1 MKGRTGWT
9 RAATAQP
16 QVARELEHGGRGVRQ
31 RSFDGLRSV
40 FQRHHQP
47 GRVLVAV
54 AAVAI
59 AILLGALLVS
69 YGSKLY
75 QNWRENGL
83 LDRAT
88 ALLEQGE
95 LSKAA
100 QMARELLTRHPDSL
114 PALSILADTAERQ
127 NLEEAVSWRERI
139 ARFRPTDP
147 ESQLN
152 FASAALRFG
161 KLDMAREALTRV
173 SQKDRDSAAFHV
185 VAGWLA
191 RAEGNFAEQEGQF
204 AAAVKKEP
212 NNDLYQFNLA
222 ALQIRS
228 SDAEKSNNARITL
241 ERLSKLIGYRTGTLR
256 ALLNDA
262 VDRNDLASAD
272 SFAQQLQMSADVT
285 FGDYLL
291 CLNFYRKLDQKKFRQ
306 LLERVKPFAA
316 RNAADV
322 AALIDWMNQNGLAA
336 DVVEWIDKLPPA
348 QLSSPPVSV
357 SVADAYATVKNWSR
371 LKRFTRTGNWG
382 DADYLRLA
390 FHAIAVQHLR
400 SGSGPS
406 ATLEFSKS
414 WQSTYELSKN
424 DSKHQLILARLT
436 TKWQLESQAEQLWLA
451 IEKDPSMR
459 REALDNLRR
468 IYRAGSETT
477 KLYEVLER
485 LHEISPDQAPITA
498 DLARL
503 GLNLEQNVERSHQL
517 AKEAYDRAPNE
528 INCVVT
534 YGFSLYRLGRNAEAL
549 AGIQT
554 LSPDQLHDSHA
565 AVYAALVLIEA
576 GQIDA
581 AKKYIGAAENDRI
594 YPEEK
599 KLLDEAK
606 TKLMAALQL
615 RHPENPRRY
624 LQQAQHHHHRS
635 ASVFDV
641 VPLLKP
647 GSQLWHNCQDEIGS
661 VASGVTGLEIVAVD
675 RDDAAIGQLVEV
687 PADGIS

>member
-1 MKGRTGWT
+1 MKGRIGGTG
-9 RAATAQP
+9 AATAQP
-16 QVARELEHGGRGVRQ
+16 QVAQELEHGGHGIRQ
-31 RSFDGLRSV
+31 RSFDGPWSV

-47 GRVLVAV
+47 ARVLVAV
-54 AAVAI
+54 AAAAI
-59 AILLGALLVS
+59 AILVGALLVS

-75 QNWRENGL
+75 QNRRENVL
-83 LDRAT
+83 VNRAT

-100 QMARELLTRHPDSL
+100 QMARELLTRHPDSF

-127 NLEEAVSWRERI
+127 SLEEAVLWRERI
-139 ARFRPTDP
+139 ARLRPMDL

-161 KLDMAREALTRV
+161 KLDVAREALTRV

-228 SDAEKSNNARITL
+228 SDAEKSDNARITL
-241 ERLSKLIGYRTGTLR
+241 ERLSKIMRYRTGALR

-272 SFAQQLQMSADVT
+272 NFAQQLQMSPDVT

-316 RNAADV
+316 RNSADI

-336 DVVEWIDKLPPA
+336 DGVEWIDKLPPA

-357 SVADAYATVKNWSR
+357 AVADAYATAKNWSR
-371 LKRFTRTGNWG
+371 LKRFTRRGNWG

-390 FHAIAVQHLR
+390 FQAIAVQHLR
-400 SGSGPS
+400 SSSGPS
-406 ATLEFSKS
+406 AASELSKS
-414 WQSTYELSKN
+414 WQSAYELSKN
-424 DSKHQLILARLT
+424 DSQRQLTLARLA
-436 TKWQLESQAEQLWLA
+436 TKWQLGSQAEQLWLA

-477 KLYEVLER
+477 KLYEVLDR
-485 LHEISPDQAPITA
+485 LHEISPDEAPITA

-503 GLNLEQNVERSHQL
+503 GLNLEQNVAHSHQL
-517 AKEAYDRAPNE
+517 AKEVYDRAPNE
-528 INCVVT
+528 INCAMT
-534 YGFSLYRLGRNAEAL
+534 YAFSLYRLGRDAEAL
-549 AGIQT
+549 AIIQT
-554 LSPDQLHDSHA
+554 LSQDQLHDPHA

-581 AKKYIGAAENDRI
+581 AKEYIGAAENGNI
-594 YPEEK
+594 YSEER

-606 TKLMAALQL
+606 ARVAGSTTPSAGESPAIPAA
-615 RHPENPRRY
+615 
-624 LQQAQHHHHRS
+624 S
-635 ASVFDV
+635 AT
-641 VPLLKP
+641 PLL
-647 GSQLWHNCQDEIGS
+647 
-661 VASGVTGLEIVAVD
+661 
-675 RDDAAIGQLVEV
+675 
-687 PADGIS
+687 

>member
-1 MKGRTGWT
+1 
-9 RAATAQP
+9 
-16 QVARELEHGGRGVRQ
+16 
-31 RSFDGLRSV
+31 
-40 FQRHHQP
+40 
-47 GRVLVAV
+47 VLVAV

-59 AILLGALLVS
+59 AILAGALLVS

-75 QNWRENGL
+75 QNWRENRL

-100 QMARELLTRHPDSL
+100 LIARELLMRHPDSL

-127 NLEEAVSWRERI
+127 NLEEAVLWRERI
-139 ARFRPTDP
+139 ARLRPMDL

-161 KLDMAREALTRV
+161 KLDVAREALTRV

-212 NNDLYQFNLA
+212 NNDVYQFNLA

-228 SDAEKSNNARITL
+228 SDTEKSNNARITL
-241 ERLSKLIGYRTGTLR
+241 ERLSKIMRYRTGALR

-262 VDRNDLASAD
+262 VDRNDLSSAD
-272 SFAQQLQMSADVT
+272 SLAQQVQMSPDVT

-316 RNAADV
+316 RNTADV
-322 AALIDWMNQNGLAA
+322 AALINWMNQNGLAA

-348 QLSSPPVSV
+348 ELRSQAV
-357 SVADAYATVKNWSR
+357 SVAVADTYATVKNWSR
-371 LKRFTRTGNWG
+371 LKRFTRTGSWG
-382 DADYLRLA
+382 DADYLRFA
-390 FHAIAVQHLR
+390 FQAIAIHHLQ
-400 SGSGPS
+400 SGSGSS
-406 ATLEFSKS
+406 ATSEFKKY
-414 WQSTYELSKN
+414 WQNACQVSEN
-424 DSKHQLILARLT
+424 DSQRQLTLTRLA
-436 TKWQLESQAEQLWLA
+436 TKWQLTSEAEPLWLA
-451 IEKDPSMR
+451 VEKNPSMR

-468 IYRAGSETT
+468 LYRGRSDTS
-477 KLYEVLER
+477 KLYEVLQR
-485 LHEISPDQAPITA
+485 LHEISPDEAPITA

-503 GLNLEQNVERSHQL
+503 GLNLDQNVEYSDQL
-517 AKEAYDRAPNE
+517 AKEAYDHAPNE
-528 INCVVT
+528 VNCAVT
-534 YGFSLYRLGRNAEAL
+534 YAYSLYRLGRTAEAL
-549 AGIQT
+549 AIIQT
-554 LSPDQLHDSHA
+554 LSPDQLHDPHA
-565 AVYAALVLIEA
+565 AVYTALILIEG

-581 AKKYIGAAENDRI
+581 VKEYIGAAENDTI

-599 KLLDEAK
+599 KLLDKAK
-606 TKLMAALQL
+606 TKLIAPSTTPSRGESPALPAAT
-615 RHPENPRRY
+615 P
-624 LQQAQHHHHRS
+624 
-635 ASVFDV
+635 
-641 VPLLKP
+641 PL
-647 GSQLWHNCQDEIGS
+647 
-661 VASGVTGLEIVAVD
+661 
-675 RDDAAIGQLVEV
+675 
-687 PADGIS
+687 

>member
-1 MKGRTGWT
+1 MRIETGREMAEQIKHP
-9 RAATAQP
+9 R
-16 QVARELEHGGRGVRQ
+16 HGRVRQ
-31 RSFDGLRSV
+31 LFLGLESC
-40 FQRHHQP
+40 FQRQFWP
-47 GRVLVAV
+47 ARFAVMVALVAV
-54 AAVAI
+54 A
-59 AILLGALLVS
+59 LLVGVLLFN

-75 QNWRENGL
+75 ENWRQTHL
-83 LDRAT
+83 LHGAT
-88 ALLEQGE
+88 AFLQEGK
-95 LSKAA
+95 LSKATQTA
-100 QMARELLTRHPDSL
+100 QELLRRHPDSL
-114 PALSILADTAERQ
+114 PALYVLAEAAERQ
-127 NLEEAVSWRERI
+127 NLEEAVSWRGQI
-139 ARFRPTDP
+139 ARLLPKDV

-152 FASAALRFG
+152 LASAALRFG
-161 KLDMAREALTRV
+161 KLDLARRALDRV
-173 SQKDRDSAAFHV
+173 PSSDRDSAAFHV

-191 RAEGNFAEQEGQF
+191 RAEGNFAEQEEQF
-204 AAAVKKEP
+204 ASAVSKEP

-228 SDAEKSNNARITL
+228 KDTGKSNNARDTL
-241 ERLSKLIGYRTGTLR
+241 ERLSKIVPYRTGALR
-256 ALLNDA
+256 ALLNA
-262 VDRNDLASAD
+262 GVDRNDLASAD
-272 SFAQQLQMSADVT
+272 NFAQQLQMSPDVT

-291 CLNFYRKLDQKKFRQ
+291 CLNFYQKLDQKKFRQ

-322 AALIDWMNQNGLAA
+322 VALIDWMNQNGLAA
-336 DVVEWIDKLPPA
+336 DVIEWIDKLPPA

-436 TKWQLESQAEQLWLA
+436 TKWQLESQDEQLWLA
-451 IEKDPSMR
+451 IGKDPYMR
-459 REALDNLRR
+459 CEALDNLRR

-485 LHEISPDQAPITA
+485 LHEISPDHGRITA

-615 RHPENPRRY
+615 RPPGESP
-624 LQQAQHHHHRS
+624 AIPAAS
-635 ASVFDV
+635 ATPPS
-641 VPLLKP
+641 
-647 GSQLWHNCQDEIGS
+647 
-661 VASGVTGLEIVAVD
+661 
-675 RDDAAIGQLVEV
+675 
-687 PADGIS
+687 

>member
-1 MKGRTGWT
+1 MKGRPGGTG
-9 RAATAQP
+9 AATAQP
-16 QVARELEHGGRGVRQ
+16 QVAQELEHGGRGVRQ

-40 FQRHHQP
+40 FQRHHQAA
-47 GRVLVAV
+47 RVLVAV

-75 QNWRENGL
+75 QSWRENGL
-83 LDRAT
+83 LDRTT
-88 ALLEQGE
+88 ALLEHGD

-127 NLEEAVSWRERI
+127 NLEEAVLWRERI
-139 ARFRPTDP
+139 ARLRPMDP

-272 SFAQQLQMSADVT
+272 SFAQQLQMSPDVT

-581 AKKYIGAAENDRI
+581 AKEYIGAAENDRI

-599 KLLDEAK
+599 RLLDEAK
-606 TKLMAALQL
+606 TKLIAAKGRPAPKPPVL
-615 RHPENPRRY
+615 PR
-624 LQQAQHHHHRS
+624 
-635 ASVFDV
+635 
-641 VPLLKP
+641 PNETP
-647 GSQLWHNCQDEIGS
+647 P
-661 VASGVTGLEIVAVD
+661 IV
-675 RDDAAIGQLVEV
+675 R
-687 PADGIS
+687 

>member
-1 MKGRTGWT
+1 MRGRTSGSMGAKT
-9 RAATAQP
+9 GHEM
-16 QVARELEHGGRGVRQ
+16 RERIKNAGHGGDR
-31 RSFDGLRSV
+31 RSLSGPASF
-40 FQRHHQP
+40 FQR
-47 GRVLVAV
+47 RVRPVRLAVMGASLV
-54 AAVAI
+54 I
-59 AILLGALLVS
+59 AFLLGALFVS

-75 QNWRENGL
+75 EDWRQ
-83 LDRAT
+83 DRLFHRAA
-88 ALLEQGE
+88 ALLQQGRLNE
-95 LSKAA
+95 ASDTA
-100 QMARELLTRHPDSL
+100 QELLGRHPDSL
-114 PALSILADTAERQ
+114 PALYILAEAAEKE
-127 NLEEAVSWRERI
+127 NLEETVSRREQI
-139 ARFRPTDP
+139 ARLLPKDAD
-147 ESQLN
+147 SQLN
-152 FASAALRFG
+152 LASAALRFG
-161 KLDMAREALTRV
+161 KLDLAREALDRV
-173 SQKDRDSAAFHV
+173 ATNDRDRAAFHV

-272 SFAQQLQMSADVT
+272 SFAQQLQMSPDVT

-291 CLNFYRKLDQKKFRQ
+291 CLNFYRKLDQKTFRQ
-306 LLERVKPFAA
+306 LLERVQPFAA
-316 RNAADV
+316 RNAAAV

-336 DVVEWIDKLPPA
+336 DVIEWIDKLPPA

-477 KLYEVLER
+477 KLYDVLER

-534 YGFSLYRLGRNAEAL
+534 YGFSLYRLG
-549 AGIQT
+549 
-554 LSPDQLHDSHA
+554 
-565 AVYAALVLIEA
+565 
-576 GQIDA
+576 
-581 AKKYIGAAENDRI
+581 
-594 YPEEK
+594 
-599 KLLDEAK
+599 
-606 TKLMAALQL
+606 
-615 RHPENPRRY
+615 
-624 LQQAQHHHHRS
+624 
-635 ASVFDV
+635 
-641 VPLLKP
+641 
-647 GSQLWHNCQDEIGS
+647 
-661 VASGVTGLEIVAVD
+661 
-675 RDDAAIGQLVEV
+675 
-687 PADGIS
+687 

>member
-1 MKGRTGWT
+1 MKGRNG
-9 RAATAQP
+9 RIGAATAQA
-16 QVARELEHGGRGVRQ
+16 QVVQELKRDERGVRQ
-31 RSFDGLRSV
+31 RSFDSPRPVS
-40 FQRHHQP
+40 QRHHP
-47 GRVLVAV
+47 PTRVLVAV

-59 AILLGALLVS
+59 AIFAGALLVS

-75 QNWRENGL
+75 QNRRENAL
-83 LDRAT
+83 VDRAT
-88 ALLEQGE
+88 ALLGQGE

-100 QMARELLTRHPDSL
+100 LMARELLTRHPDSF

-127 NLEEAVSWRERI
+127 NLEEAVLWRERI
-139 ARFRPTDP
+139 ARLRPMDL

-161 KLDMAREALTRV
+161 KLDVAREALTRV

-228 SDAEKSNNARITL
+228 SDTEKSNNARIAL
-241 ERLSKLIGYRTGTLR
+241 ERLSKIMRYRTGALR

-272 SFAQQLQMSADVT
+272 SSAQQLQMSPDVT

-291 CLNFYRKLDQKKFRQ
+291 CLNFYRKLDQKKFLQ

-316 RNAADV
+316 RNTADV
-322 AALIDWMNQNGLAA
+322 AALINWMNQNGLAA

-348 QLSSPPVSV
+348 ELRSPAV
-357 SVADAYATVKNWSR
+357 SVAVGDAYATVKNWSR
-371 LKRFTRTGNWG
+371 LKRFTRTGSWG
-382 DADYLRLA
+382 DADYVRFA
-390 FHAIAVQHLR
+390 FQAIAVQHLL
-400 SGSGPS
+400 SGSS
-406 ATLEFSKS
+406 SSNSEFKKL
-414 WQSTYELSKN
+414 WQNAYQVAEN
-424 DSKHQLILARLT
+424 DSQRQLTLTRLA
-436 TKWQLESQAEQLWLA
+436 TKWQLASEAEPLWLA
-451 IEKDPSMR
+451 VEKNPSMR

-468 IYRAGSETT
+468 IYRGRSDTS
-477 KLYEVLER
+477 KLYEVLQR
-485 LHEISPDQAPITA
+485 LHEISPDEAPITA

-503 GLNLEQNVERSHQL
+503 GLNLDQNVEYSDQL

-528 INCVVT
+528 VNCAVT
-534 YGFSLYRLGRNAEAL
+534 YAYSLYRLGRTAEAL
-549 AGIQT
+549 AIIQT
-554 LSPDQLHDSHA
+554 LSPDQLHDPHA

-581 AKKYIGAAENDRI
+581 AKEYIGAAENDTI
-594 YPEEK
+594 YLEEK

-606 TKLMAALQL
+606 AKLLTPSIAPAPGESPATATAPPL
-615 RHPENPRRY
+615 R
-624 LQQAQHHHHRS
+624 
-635 ASVFDV
+635 
-641 VPLLKP
+641 
-647 GSQLWHNCQDEIGS
+647 
-661 VASGVTGLEIVAVD
+661 
-675 RDDAAIGQLVEV
+675 
-687 PADGIS
+687 

>member
-1 MKGRTGWT
+1 MKGRTGGT
-9 RAATAQP
+9 GAGTTQA
-16 QVARELEHGGRGVRQ
+16 QVAEELKHGARGVRQ
-31 RSFDGLRSV
+31 RSFNGRGPV

-47 GRVLVAV
+47 ARVVLAV
-54 AAVAI
+54 AALAI
-59 AILLGALLVS
+59 AVLLGALLVN
-69 YGSKLY
+69 YGSKVY
-75 QNWRENGL
+75 QNWREKGV

-88 ALLEQGE
+88 ALLEQGK
-95 LSKAA
+95 LSRAA
-100 QMARELLTRHPDSL
+100 QIARELLARHPDSL

-127 NLEEAVSWRERI
+127 NLEEAVLWRERI
-139 ARFRPTDP
+139 ARLRPKDP

-152 FASAALRFG
+152 LASAALRFG
-161 KLDMAREALTRV
+161 KLDVAREALTRV

-191 RAEGNFAEQEGQF
+191 RAEGNFAEQEEQF

-228 SDAEKSNNARITL
+228 KDAEKSNNARETL
-241 ERLSKLIGYRTGTLR
+241 ERLSKIVRYRTGALR
-256 ALLNDA
+256 ALLNAA

-272 SFAQQLQMSADVT
+272 NFAQQLQMSPDVT
-285 FGDYLL
+285 FSDYLL
-291 CLNFYRKLDQKKFRQ
+291 CLNFYRKLDAKKFRQ

-357 SVADAYATVKNWSR
+357 AVADAYATVKNWSR
-371 LKRFTRTGNWG
+371 LKRFTRTGSWG

-390 FHAIAVQHLR
+390 FQAIAVQHLR
-400 SGSGPS
+400 SGSGSS
-406 ATLEFSKS
+406 ATSEFKKH
-414 WQSTYELSKN
+414 WQSAYELSEN
-424 DSKHQLILARLT
+424 DSQRQLTLARLA

-451 IEKDPSMR
+451 IEKNPSMR
-459 REALDNLRR
+459 REALNNLRR
-468 IYRAGSETT
+468 IDRGNGETT

-485 LHEISPDQAPITA
+485 LHEISPDEAPITA

-517 AKEAYDRAPNE
+517 AKEAYDRAPSE
-528 INCVVT
+528 ISCAVT
-534 YGFSLYRLGRNAEAL
+534 YAFSLYRLGRNAEAL
-549 AGIQT
+549 DIIQS
-554 LSPDQLHDSHA
+554 LSRDQLHDPHG
-565 AVYAALVLIEA
+565 AVYTALVLIE
-576 GQIDA
+576 GGHLDA
-581 AKKYIGAAENDRI
+581 AKEYIGAAANDRI

-606 TKLMAALQL
+606 AKLIAARATPTPAVSPAL
-615 RHPENPRRY
+615 PELTPTRT
-624 LQQAQHHHHRS
+624 S
-635 ASVFDV
+635 T
-641 VPLLKP
+641 P
-647 GSQLWHNCQDEIGS
+647 
-661 VASGVTGLEIVAVD
+661 
-675 RDDAAIGQLVEV
+675 
-687 PADGIS
+687 